1 MSELLSEKIS
11 SDKIKDIQ
19 NKIDAYGVCK
29 NSKFFGKDEKFDLSS
44 ISYNDFV
51 FYCGLNKTK
60 YEEKKKNFYYFID
73 GFKFLLFTVYFGGI
87 SAFFSDDKYFNQ
99 LIRVGIY
106 TTASYIVFIMIL
118 KGFLNRENE
127 RIAVI
132 KYIESILECWFN
144 ILEHIVDE
152 IFLLEINSEN
162 YTSVEQYAFSN
173 EREPKIKRVNI
184 TNYEN
189 EDYRSLVPPTEPQ
202 KNDNFQEFKEANNLQ
217 VFESPK

>member
-1 MSELLSEKIS
+1 M
-11 SDKIKDIQ
+11 DH
-19 NKIDAYGVCK
+19 NT
-29 NSKFFGKDEKFDLSS
+29 
-44 ISYNDFV
+44 
-51 FYCGLNKTK
+51 GLTP
-60 YEEKKKNFYYFID
+60 
-73 GFKFLLFTVYFGGI
+73 
-87 SAFFSDDKYFNQ
+87 
-99 LIRVGIY
+99 
-106 TTASYIVFIMIL
+106 
-118 KGFLNRENE
+118 
-127 RIAVI
+127 
-132 KYIESILECWFN
+132 IESFVKN

-202 KNDNFQEFKEANNLQ
+202 KNDYFREFKEANNLQ